1 MGRLSVLRQHLW
13 PKTKTLGPSWRLALG
28 LRLKGRW
35 TSELRLPLA
44 LRLLVT
50 FAGAWLGSV
59 LLLRAILGASLEQAQ
74 TRQAVGSL
82 SRNIILSE
90 LALERYPPEAVS
102 RLGGLSLVVARSPLG
117 AQPQVDRH
125 LAQQAATLGR
135 LLCKPL
141 ERCPEVLAISQPQRG
156 VWIRLQSSLEPVWL
170 FYPLPLPGL
179 VSRDP
184 LTLSISLIGA
194 GVVAAAL
201 FLTFEVQR
209 PMRRLVKAMA
219 TVGTTKGGLAE
230 AGSPGESRL
239 QIDGALEVRR
249 LTDHFNAML
258 ARLQA
263 GDRERQTMLAGIAHD
278 LNSPI
283 TRLRLR
289 LGDRAPLNLDG
300 AALAKMASDLD
311 ALERITRQFLLFA
324 GSGSKEPFVEVPLDA
339 LLEELSGRYDEG
351 LIELELEPVTAAVQP
366 VALGRAIANL
376 IDNAIAYGL
385 PPVRLQ
391 LLCKPVGHFLIHV
404 VDGGEGIPEHLFGK
418 AIEPFQRLDPARR
431 GEGHCG
437 LGLAIAQRIAHQHG
451 GRLELTRP
459 PGCGGLGLCVSFS
472 GRCQPLD
479 GAQAAA
485 PGGD

>member
-1 MGRLSVLRQHLW
+1 MGPRSL
-13 PKTKTLGPSWRLALG
+13 
-28 LRLKGRW
+28 LRLPWSLDLPSPLAAPWR
-35 TSELRLPLA
+35 LRLPLA
-44 LRLLVT
+44 LRLLFT
-50 FAGAWLGSV
+50 LAGAWLGSL
-59 LLLRAILGASLEQAQ
+59 LLLRAIQGAGLEQAQ
-74 TRQAVGSL
+74 IRQAVGSL

-102 RLGGLSLVVARSPLG
+102 RLGGLSLVVARSPLPAHPPIDG
-117 AQPQVDRH
+117 H
-125 LAQQAATLGR
+125 LTKQAARLRR

-141 ERCPEVLAISQPQRG
+141 ERCPDVLAISQPQRG

-184 LTLSISLIGA
+184 LTLSISLVGA

-209 PMRRLVKAMA
+209 PIGRLVRAMA
-219 TVGTTKGGLAE
+219 SVGTAKGGLAE
-230 AGSPGESRL
+230 AGDLADTRL

-249 LTDHFNAML
+249 LTHHFNAML

-263 GDRERQTMLAGIAHD
+263 SDRERQTMLAGIAHD

-289 LGDRAPLNLDG
+289 LGDRAPLSLDG
-300 AALAKMASDLD
+300 VALAKMASDLD

-351 LIELELEPVTAAVQP
+351 LIELKLEAVPASVQP

-385 PPVRLQ
+385 PPVRVE
-391 LLCKPVGHFLIHV
+391 LLPSPPHHFVIHV
-404 VDGGEGIPEHLFGK
+404 VDRGPGIPDHLFAK
-418 AIEPFQRLDPARR
+418 AVEPFQRLDPARR

-459 PGCGGLGLCVSFS
+459 ADCGGLGLCVSFS
-472 GRCQPLD
+472 GLCQQPSS
-479 GAQAAA
+479 APVAALGEA
-485 PGGD
+485 

>member
-1 MGRLSVLRQHLW
+1 MAPRSL
-13 PKTKTLGPSWRLALG
+13 
-28 LRLKGRW
+28 
-35 TSELRLPLA
+35 LRLPWRLGLASPLAAPRRLRLPFA
-44 LRLLVT
+44 LRLLFT
-50 FAGAWLGSV
+50 FAGAWLGSL
-59 LLLRAILGASLEQAQ
+59 LLLRAFLGASLEETQI
-74 TRQAVGSL
+74 RQAVGSL

-90 LALERYPPEAVS
+90 LALERYPPAAVS
-102 RLGGLSLVVARSPLG
+102 RLGGLSLVVARSPLPARPPIDG
-117 AQPQVDRH
+117 H
-125 LAQQAATLGR
+125 LASQVASLR
-135 LLCKPL
+135 HLLCKPL
-141 ERCPEVLAISQPQRG
+141 ERCPDVLAISQPQRG

-179 VSRDP
+179 ISRDP

-219 TVGTTKGGLAE
+219 SVGTARGGLAE
-230 AGSPGESRL
+230 AGDLADNRL

-289 LGDRAPLNLDG
+289 LGDRAPLSLDG
-300 AALAKMASDLD
+300 VALAKMASDLD
-311 ALERITRQFLLFA
+311 ALERITRQFLLIA

-351 LIELELEPVTAAVQP
+351 LIELELEAVTASVQP

-385 PPVRLQ
+385 PPVRVE
-391 LLCKPVGHFLIHV
+391 LLCKPPHHFIIHV
-404 VDGGEGIPEHLFGK
+404 VDGGPGIPEHLFAK
-418 AIEPFQRLDPARR
+418 AVEPFQRLDPARR

-437 LGLAIAQRIAHQHG
+437 LGLAIAQRVANQHG

-459 PGCGGLGLCVSFS
+459 PNCGGVGLCVSFS
-472 GRCQPLD
+472 GRCQPL
-479 GAQAAA
+479 GVAPAAA
-485 PGGD
+485 LGEA

>member
-1 MGRLSVLRQHLW
+1 MGARSL
-13 PKTKTLGPSWRLALG
+13 
-28 LRLKGRW
+28 LRLP
-35 TSELRLPLA
+35 SSLRLPLTFGVPHQLRLPLI
-44 LRLLVT
+44 LRLLLT
-50 FAGAWLGSV
+50 FAGAWLGSL
-59 LLLRAILGASLEQAQ
+59 LLLRAILGSSLEQGQ
-74 TRQAVGSL
+74 IRQARETL
-82 SRNIILSE
+82 SRTIILSE
-90 LALERYPPEAVS
+90 LALESYPPAAVS
-102 RLGGLSLVVARSPLG
+102 RLSGLSLVVNHSPVPERQAIDGGLAKQAASLRQRLCQPLG
-117 AQPQVDRH
+117 
-125 LAQQAATLGR
+125 
-135 LLCKPL
+135 
-141 ERCPEVLAISQPQRG
+141 RCPEVLAINRPQRG
-156 VWIRLQSSLEPVWL
+156 VWIRLQSSLEQVWI

-179 VSRDP
+179 ISRDP

-209 PMRRLVKAMA
+209 PIRRLAKAMA
-219 TVGTTKGGLAE
+219 SVGTAKGGLVE
-230 AGSPGESRL
+230 AGDLADTQL

-249 LTDHFNAML
+249 LSDHFNAML

-289 LGDRAPLNLDG
+289 LGDRAPLSLDG

-324 GSGSKEPFVEVPLDA
+324 GSGSKEPFVEVPLDS

-351 LIELELEPVTAAVQP
+351 LIELELEAVMATVQP

-385 PPVRLQ
+385 PPVRVQ
-391 LLCKPVGHFLIHV
+391 LEGRPPDQFMVHV
-404 VDGGEGIPEHLFGK
+404 VDGGPGIPEHLFGK
-418 AIEPFQRLDPARR
+418 AVEPFQRLDPARR

-459 PGCGGLGLCVSFS
+459 PGCEGLGLCVSFS
-472 GRCQPLD
+472 GRCQPLG
-479 GAQAAA
+479 GAPA
-485 PGGD
+485 PRGD

>member
-1 MGRLSVLRQHLW
+1 MGRLSLPRLPLSLPW
-13 PKTKTLGPSWRLALG
+13 PPNLAAP
-28 LRLKGRW
+28 RR
-35 TSELRLPLA
+35 LRLPLGI
-44 LRLLVT
+44 RLLLT
-50 FAGAWLGSV
+50 FAGAWLGSL
-59 LLLRAILGASLEQAQ
+59 LLLRAILGASLEQGQ
-74 TRQAVGSL
+74 IRQAVVSL

-90 LALERYPPEAVS
+90 LALERYPPAAVS
-102 RLGGLSLVVARSPLG
+102 RLGGLSLVVARSPLP
-117 AQPQVDRH
+117 AHPPVDGH
-125 LAQQAATLGR
+125 LASQAASLR
-135 LLCKPL
+135 QRLCKPL
-141 ERCPEVLAISQPQRG
+141 ERCPDVLAISQPQRG

-184 LTLSISLIGA
+184 LTLSISLVGA

-209 PMRRLVKAMA
+209 PMGRLVKAMA
-219 TVGTTKGGLAE
+219 AVGSATGDLD
-230 AGSPGESRL
+230 AGSPDGGQL

-258 ARLQA
+258 GRLQA

-289 LGDRAPLNLDG
+289 LGDSSPLSLDG

-339 LLEELSGRYDEG
+339 LLEELSGRYDAG
-351 LIELELEPVTAAVQP
+351 LIELELEAVTASVQP

-391 LLCKPVGHFLIHV
+391 LLCGPSHHFVIHV
-404 VDGGEGIPEHLFGK
+404 VDGGPGIPEHLFAK
-418 AIEPFQRLDPARR
+418 AVEPFQRLDPARR

-451 GRLELTRP
+451 GSLELTRP

-472 GRCQPLD
+472 GRCQPLG
-479 GAQAAA
+479 GAQATAL
-485 PGGD
+485 GGT

>member
-1 MGRLSVLRQHLW
+1 MGRFSLLRW
-13 PKTKTLGPSWRLALG
+13 PSR
-28 LRLKGRW
+28 LRLPPNLAAPRR
-35 TSELRLPLA
+35 LRLPLA
-44 LRLLVT
+44 LRLLLT
-50 FAGAWLGSV
+50 FAGAWLGS
-59 LLLRAILGASLEQAQ
+59 LLFLRAILGASLEQGQ
-74 TRQAVGSL
+74 IRQAVVSL

-90 LALERYPPEAVS
+90 LALERYPPAAVS
-102 RLGGLSLVVARSPLG
+102 RLGGLSLVVARSPLP
-117 AQPQVDRH
+117 AHPPVDGH
-125 LAQQAATLGR
+125 LARQAARLR
-135 LLCKPL
+135 YLLCKPL
-141 ERCPEVLAISQPQRG
+141 ERCPDVLAISQPQRG

-184 LTLSISLIGA
+184 LTLSISLVGA

-219 TVGTTKGGLAE
+219 AVGSAPGDLGTLGDQ
-230 AGSPGESRL
+230 GSPVEGQL

-289 LGDRAPLNLDG
+289 LGDRAPLSLDG
-300 AALAKMASDLD
+300 AGLAKMASDLD

-339 LLEELSGRYDEG
+339 LLEELSGRYDAG
-351 LIELELEPVTAAVQP
+351 QIELELEAVTASVQP

-385 PPVRLQ
+385 PPVRVQ
-391 LLCKPVGHFLIHV
+391 LLCRPPHQFMIHV
-404 VDGGEGIPEHLFGK
+404 VDGGPGIPEHLFSK
-418 AIEPFQRLDPARR
+418 AVEPFQRLDPARR

-451 GRLELTRP
+451 GRLELARP
-459 PGCGGLGLCVSFS
+459 PDCGGLGLCVSFS
-472 GRCQPLD
+472 GQCQPL
-479 GAQAAA
+479 GSAPAAGL
-485 PGGD
+485 GGG

>member
-1 MGRLSVLRQHLW
+1 MGRFSLLRW
-13 PKTKTLGPSWRLALG
+13 PSR
-28 LRLKGRW
+28 LRLPPNLAAPGR
-35 TSELRLPLA
+35 LRLPLA
-44 LRLLVT
+44 LRLLLT
-50 FAGAWLGSV
+50 FAGAWLGSL
-59 LLLRAILGASLEQAQ
+59 LLLRAILGASLEQGQ
-74 TRQAVGSL
+74 IRQAVVSL

-90 LALERYPPEAVS
+90 LALERYPPAAVS
-102 RLGGLSLVVARSPLG
+102 RLGGLSLVVARSPLP
-117 AQPQVDRH
+117 AHPHVDGH
-125 LAQQAATLGR
+125 LARQATRLR
-135 LLCKPL
+135 QLLCKPL

-184 LTLSISLIGA
+184 LTLSISLVGA

-219 TVGTTKGGLAE
+219 DVGSAPGNLGTLGDQ
-230 AGSPGESRL
+230 GSPVGGQL
-239 QIDGALEVRR
+239 QIDGALGVRR

-258 ARLQA
+258 FRLQA

-289 LGDRAPLNLDG
+289 LGDRAPLSLDG

-324 GSGSKEPFVEVPLDA
+324 GSGSEEPFVEVPLDA
-339 LLEELSGRYDEG
+339 LLEELSGRYDAG
-351 LIELELEPVTAAVQP
+351 QIELELEAVTASVQP

-385 PPVRLQ
+385 PPVRVQ
-391 LLCKPVGHFLIHV
+391 LLCRPPHQFMIHV
-404 VDGGEGIPEHLFGK
+404 VDGGPGIPEHLFSK
-418 AIEPFQRLDPARR
+418 AVEPFQRLDPARR

-437 LGLAIAQRIAHQHG
+437 LGLAIAQRIARQHG
-451 GRLELTRP
+451 GRLELARP
-459 PGCGGLGLCVSFS
+459 PDCGGLGLCVSFS
-472 GRCQPLD
+472 GRCQPLGSAPAAGLG
-479 GAQAAA
+479 GA
-485 PGGD
+485 

>member
-1 MGRLSVLRQHLW
+1 MAPRSLLRW
-13 PKTKTLGPSWRLALG
+13 PSR
-28 LRLKGRW
+28 LRLPRDLAAPRR
-35 TSELRLPLA
+35 LRLPLA
-44 LRLLVT
+44 LRLLLT
-50 FAGAWLGSV
+50 FAGAWLGSL
-59 LLLRAILGASLEQAQ
+59 LLLRAILGASLEQGQ
-74 TRQAVGSL
+74 IRQAVVSL

-90 LALERYPPEAVS
+90 LALERYPPAAVS
-102 RLGGLSLVVARSPLG
+102 RLGGLSLVVARSPLP
-117 AQPQVDRH
+117 AHPQVDGH
-125 LAQQAATLGR
+125 LARQAARLR
-135 LLCKPL
+135 QLLCKPL
-141 ERCPEVLAISQPQRG
+141 ERCPDVLAISQPQRG

-219 TVGTTKGGLAE
+219 AVGTAPGDLVD
-230 AGSPGESRL
+230 AGSSPVEGQL

-249 LTDHFNAML
+249 LSDHFNAML

-289 LGDRAPLNLDG
+289 LGDRSPLSLDG
-300 AALAKMASDLD
+300 VALAKMASDLD

-339 LLEELSGRYDEG
+339 LLEELSGRYDAG
-351 LIELELEPVTAAVQP
+351 LVELELEAVTASVQP

-385 PPVRLQ
+385 PPVRVQ
-391 LLCKPVGHFLIHV
+391 LLCTPHHHFMIHV
-404 VDGGEGIPEHLFGK
+404 VDGGPGIPEHLFSK
-418 AIEPFQRLDPARR
+418 AVEPFQRLDPARR

-451 GRLELTRP
+451 GRLELSRP
-459 PGCGGLGLCVSFS
+459 PDCGGLGLCVSFS
-472 GRCQPLD
+472 GRCQPLGSAPATALG
-479 GAQAAA
+479 GA
-485 PGGD
+485 

>member
-1 MGRLSVLRQHLW
+1 MGHISLLRW
-13 PKTKTLGPSWRLALG
+13 PKN
-28 LRLKGRW
+28 LRLPPNLVAPRR
-35 TSELRLPLA
+35 LRLPLA
-44 LRLLVT
+44 LRLLLT
-50 FAGAWLGSV
+50 FAGAWLGSL
-59 LLLRAILGASLEQAQ
+59 LLLRAILGASLEQGQ
-74 TRQAVGSL
+74 IRQAVVSL

-90 LALERYPPEAVS
+90 LALERYPPAAVS
-102 RLGGLSLVVARSPLG
+102 RLGGLSLVVARSPLP
-117 AQPQVDRH
+117 AHPPVDGH
-125 LAQQAATLGR
+125 LARQAARLR
-135 LLCKPL
+135 HLLCKPL
-141 ERCPEVLAISQPQRG
+141 ERCPDVLAISQPQRG

-179 VSRDP
+179 VSRDA

-219 TVGTTKGGLAE
+219 AVGTAQGDQGA
-230 AGSPGESRL
+230 AGSPVEGQL

-258 ARLQA
+258 ARLQT

-289 LGDRAPLNLDG
+289 LGDRAPLSLDG

-339 LLEELSGRYDEG
+339 LLEELSGRYDTG
-351 LIELELEPVTAAVQP
+351 LVELELEDVTASVQP

-385 PPVRLQ
+385 PPVRVQ
-391 LLCKPVGHFLIHV
+391 LLCRPPHHFVIHV
-404 VDGGEGIPEHLFGK
+404 VDGGPGIPEHLFSK
-418 AIEPFQRLDPARR
+418 AVEPFQRLDPARR

-451 GRLELTRP
+451 GRLELARP
-459 PGCGGLGLCVSFS
+459 PDCGGLGLCVSFS
-472 GRCQPLD
+472 GRCQPLGIAPAAGLG
-479 GAQAAA
+479 GA
-485 PGGD
+485 

>member
-1 MGRLSVLRQHLW
+1 MGEHSTLSW
-13 PKTKTLGPSWRLALG
+13 PRN
-28 LRLKGRW
+28 
-35 TSELRLPLA
+35 LRLPLI
-44 LRLLVT
+44 LRLLFT
-50 FAGAWLGSV
+50 FGGAWLGSL
-59 LLLRAILGASLEQAQ
+59 LLLRAILGSSLEQAQ
-74 TRQAVGSL
+74 IRQAVDSL
-82 SRNIILSE
+82 SRTIILSE

-102 RLGGLSLVVARSPLG
+102 RLSGLSLVVTRSPVPVRR
-117 AQPQVDRH
+117 AIDDH
-125 LAQQAATLGR
+125 LAKQAANLRQRLCQPLG
-135 LLCKPL
+135 
-141 ERCPEVLAISQPQRG
+141 RCPEVLAINRPQRG
-156 VWIRLQSSLEPVWL
+156 VWIQLQSSLEPVWIL
-170 FYPLPLPGL
+170 YPLPLPGL
-179 VSRDP
+179 ISRDP

-209 PMRRLVKAMA
+209 PIRRLVKAMA
-219 TVGTTKGGLAE
+219 LVGSA
-230 AGSPGESRL
+230 PGALSAATAPDKRPL

-289 LGDRAPLNLDG
+289 LGLSSPLSLDG
-300 AALAKMASDLD
+300 AALAKVTSDLD

-351 LIELELEPVTAAVQP
+351 LIELELEAVTAAVQP

-391 LLCKPVGHFLIHV
+391 LLCRPPHTFMVHV
-404 VDGGEGIPEHLFGK
+404 VDGGPGIPEHLFSK
-418 AIEPFQRLDPARR
+418 ALEPFQRLDPARR

-437 LGLAIAQRIAHQHG
+437 LGLAIAQRIAQQHG

-472 GRCQPLD
+472 GLCQPPD
-479 GAQAAA
+479 GAQ
-485 PGGD
+485 PVPPRGT

>member
-1 MGRLSVLRQHLW
+1 MAPRSLLRW
-13 PKTKTLGPSWRLALG
+13 ATR
-28 LRLKGRW
+28 LRLPPNLAAPRR
-35 TSELRLPLA
+35 LRLPLA
-44 LRLLVT
+44 LRLLLT
-50 FAGAWLGSV
+50 FAGAWLGS
-59 LLLRAILGASLEQAQ
+59 LLVLRAILGASLEQGQ
-74 TRQAVGSL
+74 IRQAVVSL

-90 LALERYPPEAVS
+90 LALERYPPAAVS
-102 RLGGLSLVVARSPLG
+102 RLGGLSLVVARSPLP
-117 AQPQVDRH
+117 AHPPVDGQ
-125 LAQQAATLGR
+125 LARQAARLR
-135 LLCKPL
+135 HLLCKPL
-141 ERCPEVLAISQPQRG
+141 ERCPDMLAISQPQRG

-201 FLTFEVQR
+201 FLTFELQR

-219 TVGTTKGGLAE
+219 AVGSAPGGLGAL
-230 AGSPGESRL
+230 GDQDSPVEGQL

-249 LTDHFNAML
+249 LSDHFNAML

-289 LGDRAPLNLDG
+289 LGDRAPLSLDG
-300 AALAKMASDLD
+300 TALAKMASDLD

-324 GSGSKEPFVEVPLDA
+324 GSGSKEPFVEVPLNA
-339 LLEELSGRYDEG
+339 LLEELSGRYDTG
-351 LIELELEPVTAAVQP
+351 LIELELEAVTASVQP

-385 PPVRLQ
+385 PPVRVQ
-391 LLCKPVGHFLIHV
+391 LLCTPHHHFMIHV
-404 VDGGEGIPEHLFGK
+404 VDGGPGIPEHLFSK
-418 AIEPFQRLDPARR
+418 AVEPFQRLDPARR

-451 GRLELTRP
+451 GRLELARP
-459 PGCGGLGLCVSFS
+459 PDCGGLGLCVSFS
-472 GRCQPLD
+472 GRCQPL
-479 GAQAAA
+479 GSAPAAA
-485 PGGD
+485 PGGT

>member
-1 MGRLSVLRQHLW
+1 MGQRSL
-13 PKTKTLGPSWRLALG
+13 
-28 LRLKGRW
+28 LRLPWSLSLPATLAAPRR
-35 TSELRLPLA
+35 LRLPLS
-44 LRLLVT
+44 LRLLLT
-50 FAGAWLGSV
+50 FAGAWLGSL
-59 LLLRAILGASLEQAQ
+59 LLLRAILGASLEQGQ
-74 TRQAVGSL
+74 IRQAVDNL

-102 RLGGLSLVVARSPLG
+102 RLGGLSLVVARSPLP
-117 AQPQVDRH
+117 AHPQVDGH
-125 LAQQAATLGR
+125 LAKQAASLR
-135 LLCKPL
+135 HLLCKPL
-141 ERCPEVLAISQPQRG
+141 ERCPDVLAISQPQRG

-179 VSRDP
+179 ISRDP

-219 TVGTTKGGLAE
+219 AVGTAAGGRE
-230 AGSPGESRL
+230 EVGSSLEGQL

-289 LGDRAPLNLDG
+289 LGLSSPLTLDG
-300 AALAKMASDLD
+300 AALAKVASDLD

-324 GSGSKEPFVEVPLDA
+324 GSGSKEPVVEVPLDA
-339 LLEELSGRYDEG
+339 LLEELSGRYDAG

-385 PPVRLQ
+385 PPVRVQ
-391 LLCKPVGHFLIHV
+391 LLCRPPHHFMIHV
-404 VDGGEGIPEHLFGK
+404 VDGGAGIPEHWGWRSPS
-418 AIEPFQRLDPARR
+418 ASP
-431 GEGHCG
+431 
-437 LGLAIAQRIAHQHG
+437 
-451 GRLELTRP
+451 
-459 PGCGGLGLCVSFS
+459 SS
-472 GRCQPLD
+472 M
-479 GAQAAA
+479 AAA
-485 PGGD
+485 SSSPGRPAVGAWACASVFRGGANRSTAPRRLP

>member
-1 MGRLSVLRQHLW
+1 MQTPTTEPDVRQEPEARSRRAPW
-13 PKTKTLGPSWRLALG
+13 P
-28 LRLKGRW
+28 
-35 TSELRLPLA
+35 PLQP
-44 LRLLVT
+44 
-50 FAGAWLGSV
+50 
-59 LLLRAILGASLEQAQ
+59 LRAFA
-74 TRQAVGSL
+74 
-82 SRNIILSE
+82 
-90 LALERYPPEAVS
+90 PPAAVS
-102 RLGGLSLVVARSPLG
+102 RVGGLSLVVARSPLPSHPRIDG
-117 AQPQVDRH
+117 H
-125 LAQQAATLGR
+125 LAKQAANLR
-135 LLCKPL
+135 QLLCKPL
-141 ERCPEVLAISQPQRG
+141 ERCPDVLAVSQPQRG

-179 VSRDP
+179 ISPDP

-194 GVVAAAL
+194 GVVASAL

-209 PMRRLVKAMA
+209 PIRRLVKAMA
-219 TVGTTKGGLAE
+219 SVGTVPGALAE
-230 AGSPGESRL
+230 AGAPGDTRL

-289 LGDRAPLNLDG
+289 LGLSSPLTLDG
-300 AALAKMASDLD
+300 AALAKVASDLD

-324 GSGSKEPFVEVPLDA
+324 GSGSKEPFVEVPLDS
-339 LLEELSGRYDEG
+339 LLEELSGRYDED
-351 LIELELEPVTAAVQP
+351 LIELQLDTITAAVQP

-385 PPVRLQ
+385 PPVQVQ
-391 LLCKPVGHFLIHV
+391 LLRRPPDHFMIHV
-404 VDGGEGIPEHLFGK
+404 VDGGPGIPEHLFSK

-437 LGLAIAQRIAHQHG
+437 LGLAIAQRIANHHG
-451 GRLELTRP
+451 GSLELTRP

-472 GRCQPLD
+472 GRCQPLG
-479 GAQAAA
+479 GAEATAAEG
-485 PGGD
+485 PSR